1 MRILDVAPSAPSELA
16 WILNLL
22 LQRARYAGPALDE
35 LERSLLPGIATLQ
48 PSIRNQS
55 DRLWHDDLV
64 GCPELLP
71 IAHHAGA
78 LLDTDPNRLFDWLR
92 LRRAPPAPPY
102 RLLSEPEA
110 RRPAIRR
117 RIARLG
123 SEKRIRA
130 GYFDMLSEVW
140 ERAHTAW
147 RRDGL
152 RVVTEA
158 CATWRDRISSGIAL
172 EDLVAPR
179 HPLSRADEHGLED
192 LLTGERS
199 FVVSP
204 LYFCLSGGHVADLGE
219 LVHVAVAASDLL
231 PIRKVRDAAFVA
243 DRLRV
248 LGEPTRVH
256 ILIQLMSNPSGVMDV
271 ARVLRISQP
280 TVSGHVK
287 VLQRAGLVQPR
298 RRGSRTVL
306 MASRKRVE
314 RLLEDARATLSRW
327 D

>member
-1 MRILDVAPSAPSELA
+1 MKIPDVGASAPAELA
-16 WILNLL
+16 WLLNLL
-22 LQRARYAGPALDE
+22 VQRARYAGPALDE
-35 LERSLLPGIATLQ
+35 LDRSLLPGIGVLQ
-48 PSIRNQS
+48 SPMRERS
-55 DRLWHDDLV
+55 DRLWQDDV
-64 GCPELLP
+64 AGCPELLP

-92 LRRAPPAPPY
+92 SGRPAPAPPY
-102 RLLSEPEA
+102 PLLNEPEP
-110 RRPAIRR
+110 RRDAIRR
-117 RIARLG
+117 RVVRLC
-123 SEKRIRA
+123 SEKRTRA
-130 GYFDMLSEVW
+130 AYVDMLSEVW
-140 ERAHTAW
+140 QLAGTTW

-152 RVVTEA
+152 RVVTQA
-158 CATWRDRISSGIAL
+158 CTTWRERLGTGIAL
-172 EDLVAPR
+172 EELVAPR
-179 HPLSRADEHGLED
+179 HPLSRVDEHGLED
-192 LLTGERS
+192 LLTGEHT

-204 LYFCLSGGHVADLGE
+204 LYFCLSGGHVVDLGE

-280 TVSGHVK
+280 TVSGHVR
-287 VLQRAGLVQPR
+287 VLQRAGLIQQR
-298 RRGSRTVL
+298 RRGSRTIL

-314 RLLEDARATLSRW
+314 RLLEDARATLIRW

>member
-1 MRILDVAPSAPSELA
+1 MTIVDVMPSAASELA

-22 LQRARYAGPALDE
+22 VQRARYAGPAVDE
-35 LERSLLPGIATLQ
+35 LDRSLLPGIGTLQ
-48 PSIRNQS
+48 PLVRDKS

-64 GCPELLP
+64 GCPELIP

-78 LLDTDPNRLFDWLR
+78 LLDADLNRLLGWLR
-92 LRRAPPAPPY
+92 PDHAAPGPPY
-102 RLLSEPEA
+102 HLLSEPEPT
-110 RRPAIRR
+110 RPTIRR
-117 RIARLG
+117 RIARLC
-123 SEKRIRA
+123 SEKQIRA
-130 GYFDMLSEVW
+130 AYFELLSEVW
-140 ERAHTAW
+140 QLADTAW

-152 RVVTEA
+152 RVVTQA
-158 CATWRDRISSGIAL
+158 CATWRERLSTGIAL

-199 FVVSP
+199 FAVSP
-204 LYFCLSGGHVADLGE
+204 LYFCLSGGHVSDLGE

-314 RLLEDARATLSRW
+314 RLLEDARATLTRW